1 MQAIWPSKKWN
12 VRKHFFIFCRLFFS
26 VSNVSVLV
34 HSDGEKDLGP
44 IVASLSLGSPAI
56 MKFRPVPSKWMSDDG
71 QLKEGRKTPPVVI
84 ELTLRHGDTLV
95 MEGAEIQEYYQV
107 RKTSKTVLRK

>member
-1 MQAIWPSKKWN
+1 MYENKTVFLPFLSL
-12 VRKHFFIFCRLFFS
+12 VFLF
-26 VSNVSVLV
+26 SNASVLV

-84 ELTLRHGDTLV
+84 ELTLRHGDALV

-107 RKTSKTVLRK
+107 RKTSKKILREKQLIL